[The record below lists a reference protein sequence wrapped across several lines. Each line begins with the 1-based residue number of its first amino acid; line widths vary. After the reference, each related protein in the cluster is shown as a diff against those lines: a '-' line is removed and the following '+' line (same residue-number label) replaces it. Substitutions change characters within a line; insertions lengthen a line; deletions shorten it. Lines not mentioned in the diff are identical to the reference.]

1 MVSKAALRSSDTRSV
16 DSPRSADNLA
26 LFSKVSRAVSV
37 ELACPVS
44 GLEWVVMRRVDEV
57 RLKPSQKE
65 TFKEFRDNVEI
76 GNRPVI

>member
-1 MVSKAALRSSDTRSV
+1 VT
-16 DSPRSADNLA
+16 SPI
-26 LFSKVSRAVSV
+26 
-37 ELACPVS
+37 S

-65 TFKEFRDNVEI
+65 TFKEFRDIVEI